1 MIGDHGACTRREVRL
16 VVKKNVSY
24 FKMRRRKDN
33 RDGLL
38 FLLPAVVFF
47 LAFVGI
53 PMLMA
58 LGLMFLNYNLL
69 NPPKWNG
76 LGNIKRLFIDPQ
88 FLQTLG
94 NTFKFFILLTPIH
107 CILALGLAYI
117 VSEVRNRTLRSLYRS
132 FIYFPTIVTTA
143 SVAIV
148 WTYMFTT
155 DTGFINY
162 YLRRLG
168 FANVPW
174 MTDPVMIY
182 VTIAIFSA
190 WKFIGT
196 TFLYYF
202 VGFQNIPAAYHEA
215 AHIDGAGRFTIFF
228 RITLPLLSPT
238 IFFVFVT
245 NMIGVFQIFDEPYFI
260 AGDNPVARSLALHI
274 YRNAFDNIRIG
285 YASVLAV
292 IMLVI
297 IMLIT
302 GVQFI
307 MQNRWVNYDYE

>member
-1 MIGDHGACTRREVRL
+1 M
-16 VVKKNVSY
+16 KKNLSY
-24 FKMRRRKDN
+24 FSLRRKKDT
-33 RDGLL
+33 RDGIL
-38 FLLPAVVFF
+38 FLIPAILFF
-47 LAFVGI
+47 LIFVGI

-58 LGLMFLNYNLL
+58 FGLMFHSYNLL
-69 NPPKWNG
+69 TPPKWNG
-76 LGNIKRLFIDPQ
+76 LANIRRLLIDPQ
-88 FLQTLG
+88 FLKTLG
-94 NTFKFFILLTPIH
+94 NTFKFFIILTPIH

-117 VSEVRNRTLRSLYRS
+117 VSEVKNNTLRSVYRS
-132 FIYFPTIVTTA
+132 LIYFPTIVTTA

-148 WTYMFTT
+148 WVYMFAT

-162 YLRRLG
+162 FLRRTG
-168 FANVPW
+168 VGNVPW

-202 VGFQNIPAAYHEA
+202 VGLQNIPAAYHEA
-215 AHIDGAGRFTIFF
+215 AHIDGAGRFRIFF
-228 RITLPLLSPT
+228 KITLPLLSPT

-260 AGDNPVARSLALHI
+260 AGNNPAARSLALHI
-274 YRNAFDNIRIG
+274 YQNAFDNIRIG

-292 IMLVI
+292 IMFII
-297 IMLIT
+297 IMIIT
-302 GVQFI
+302 AVQFTF
-307 MQNRWVNYDYE
+307 QKRWVNYDYE